1 VTAGPPARPGLRKAG
16 DSDVHPSLPSVD
28 STEPSLLRPGN
39 STADAVLGADAD
51 KPVTLEVTVPKW
63 LRKSVRAEAKRRGVT
78 VDEVVADALRER
90 PTR

>member
-1 VTAGPPARPGLRKAG
+1 MTAGPPARPGLRKAG

-51 KPVTLEVTVPKW
+51 KPEEQQA
-63 LRKSVRAEAKRRGVT
+63 VRIARGQ
-78 VDEVVADALRER
+78 ES
-90 PTR
+90 